1 MKKKYTTPEYRLHRL
16 RSQALLES
24 SPFDNR
30 YYQNQADI
38 RYSSDYVSAE
48 EADWYSYYFDGLLC
62 AIMIKIAHSLIV
74 IVSQLISFV
83 KSNELQYEHTKS
95 NIWDPEQ
102 TDHAEINANDNAM
115 HIINVVIRQWLGTR
129 WEQIQSSSIFRP
141 PKTGSIP
148 CRPRFEEHVFEGRYG
163 VCHQWRNNDQPP
175 ISGIY

>member
-38 RYSSDYVSAE
+38 RYSSDY
-48 EADWYSYYFDGLLC
+48 FDGLLC

-95 NIWDPEQ
+95 NI
-102 TDHAEINANDNAM
+102 
-115 HIINVVIRQWLGTR
+115 
-129 WEQIQSSSIFRP
+129 
-141 PKTGSIP
+141 
-148 CRPRFEEHVFEGRYG
+148 
-163 VCHQWRNNDQPP
+163 
-175 ISGIY
+175 